1 MGLTAWLRNSIC
13 KHDRKSLLH
22 KLPQSTDT
30 YQEMTMTKELC
41 LSLC

>member
-30 YQEMTMTKELC
+30 YQEMTTTKELC